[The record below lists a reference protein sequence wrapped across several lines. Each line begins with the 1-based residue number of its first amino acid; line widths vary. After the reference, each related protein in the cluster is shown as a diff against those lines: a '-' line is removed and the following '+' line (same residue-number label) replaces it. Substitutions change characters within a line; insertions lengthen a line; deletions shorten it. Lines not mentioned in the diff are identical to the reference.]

1 VTSDSEDAVERI
13 RLLEETLART
23 PAGGGLRRSLAKAIR
38 TQADAYRKALDAEQA
53 AEQFDK
59 KR

>member
-1 VTSDSEDAVERI
+1 MTSDSEDAVERI
-13 RLLEETLART
+13 RQLEETLARA
-23 PAGGGLRRSLAKAIR
+23 PAHSGIRNDLAKAIR

>member
-23 PAGGGLRRSLAKAIR
+23 PVGSGMRRSLAKAIR
-38 TQADAYRKALDAEQA
+38 MQADAYRKALDVEQA
-53 AEQFDK
+53 TEEFDK
-59 KR
+59 R